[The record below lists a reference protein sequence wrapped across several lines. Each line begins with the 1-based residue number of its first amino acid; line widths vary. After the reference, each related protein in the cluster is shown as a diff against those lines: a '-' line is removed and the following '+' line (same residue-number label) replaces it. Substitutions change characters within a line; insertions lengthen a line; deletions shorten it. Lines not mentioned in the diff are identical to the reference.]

1 MATEVRESLESLKPA
16 RPHNR
21 CEMPSF
27 PQTEPNKMQ
36 WFGSSFNHLVCH
48 LITKQQRNEECLSIW
63 FVSFLEILKPQAQK
77 EYT

>member
-21 CEMPSF
+21 CEIS
-27 PQTEPNKMQ
+27 PNKMQ
-36 WFGSSFNHLVCH
+36 RFGSSFNHLVCH
-48 LITKQQRNEECLSIW
+48 LITKQQRKEECLSTW
-63 FVSFLEILKPQAQK
+63 FLSFLEILKPQAQN